1 MKKYIFIGILAL
13 LATVSCGKKDGS
25 KNGAKDKV
33 QVTYVKDELSSDR
46 LAKYTEY
53 VRISEVPN
61 SDEWLM
67 LFDGID
73 EGKFKNAKG
82 EVLTNLK
89 GNDAVENIKSSVKL
103 LGNQIRDL
111 GDVMQKNPK
120 FEVIDTNAENL
131 LKSLVDEQKVLNE
144 IDDYFEK
151 GEYKADN
158 LGRVKELNDKFKLV
172 SQTRKENDK
181 ILANSLQEMSVSIN
195 KKLSEKFKKNNKKF
209 KSNLL
214 DFVTAI
220 NKFSEGAFSKNNL
233 NYDENEIENL
243 EKLNEEV
250 KKSYRNLETMTLDDA
265 RKENVNKENYEK
277 IKKNAKMMT
286 ESIEN
291 MIKSIKAKNI
301 EATVKNASNILGG
314 KTDLENIYGTLIMK
328 N

>member
-73 EGKFKNAKG
+73 EGKFKNAKE

-158 LGRVKELNDKFKLV
+158 LGRVKELNNKFKLV

-181 ILANSLQEMSVSIN
+181 IFITFEDNGIG
-195 KKLSEKFKKNNKKF
+195 
-209 KSNLL
+209 
-214 DFVTAI
+214 I
-220 NKFSEGAFSKNNL
+220 SK
-233 NYDENEIENL
+233 ENL
-243 EKLNEEV
+243 DKIWIRFFQADSSRTTDNSGLGLPMV
-250 KKSYRNLETMTLDDA
+250 KGIIEAHNGNISVTSELGKGTTFSITLPFL
-265 RKENVNKENYEK
+265 EK
-277 IKKNAKMMT
+277 I
-286 ESIEN
+286 
-291 MIKSIKAKNI
+291 
-301 EATVKNASNILGG
+301 
-314 KTDLENIYGTLIMK
+314 
-328 N
+328 

>member
-1 MKKYIFIGILAL
+1 
-13 LATVSCGKKDGS
+13 
-25 KNGAKDKV
+25 
-33 QVTYVKDELSSDR
+33 
-46 LAKYTEY
+46 
-53 VRISEVPN
+53 
-61 SDEWLM
+61 
-67 LFDGID
+67 
-73 EGKFKNAKG
+73 
-82 EVLTNLK
+82 
-89 GNDAVENIKSSVKL
+89 
-103 LGNQIRDL
+103 
-111 GDVMQKNPK
+111 
-120 FEVIDTNAENL
+120 
-131 LKSLVDEQKVLNE
+131 
-144 IDDYFEK
+144 
-151 GEYKADN
+151 
-158 LGRVKELNDKFKLV
+158 
-172 SQTRKENDK
+172 
-181 ILANSLQEMSVSIN
+181 MSVSIN